1 MGKTASARKRKGP
14 SFAFPNCVSKKLKDD
29 ELRRTSV
36 FKRLLDEHVLVF
48 TWSEIVLLFISFHF
62 FFLKERKKRNGLLV
76 VTRTLSSTER
86 QKKKQRSRQSS
97 HKFAAVHY
105 YYYFLHFCFLGALPL
120 EVLLI

>member
-36 FKRLLDEHVLVF
+36 FKRLLDEDLLVF

-62 FFLKERKKRNGLLV
+62 FFLKGRKKRNGLLV

-86 QKKKQRSRQSS
+86 QKKNKQRSRQSS
-97 HKFAAVHY
+97 HK
-105 YYYFLHFCFLGALPL
+105 
-120 EVLLI
+120 

>member
-86 QKKKQRSRQSS
+86 QKTSNEVVSLRISLLPFIIIIISS
-97 HKFAAVHY
+97 TSVSLVPFPLK
-105 YYYFLHFCFLGALPL
+105 YF
-120 EVLLI
+120 